1 MRFFQDA
8 VDVYFKMFGEKAFSV
23 SSVFCEFTLGGKEF
37 SIKWYGVIIA
47 FGFLLAVLFGGR
59 IAYKWRVSL
68 DKMLDV
74 LIYGTILGIICARLY
89 YVIFAW
95 DSYKAHPLDAFKI
108 WEGGLAIY
116 GGVIGGILGA
126 FITCK
131 VRKLNFWNLLD
142 MVGMSLLIGQGIGRW
157 GNFANQEAF
166 GVNTDLPWG
175 MRSAKTEAALY
186 AESASLAAHG
196 IDVDPTGFVH
206 PTFLYESLWCLL
218 GFVVLYIILKK
229 FRRFSGQLF
238 LCYGMWYG
246 FERMVVEGLRTDSL
260 YIGQTNLRVSQLLSA
275 LMVLV
280 CLALYFIKMIKYTKT
295 PKPIEGV
302 DFFPPDAAMTFKE
315 KKEAKR
321 KAQLEGA
328 EKNAPTAENAVSAN
342 IEAAQPQE
350 ADEETNR
357 SETPETN
364 GENKG

>member
-1 MRFFQDA
+1 MKFFQDA
-8 VDVYFKMFGEKAFSV
+8 VDVYFKMFGDKAFSV
-23 SSVFCEFTLGGKEF
+23 SSVFCEFSVGNRSF

-59 IAYKWRVSL
+59 VAYKWRVSL

-74 LIYGTILGIICARLY
+74 LIYGTILGVIGARLY

-95 DSYKAHPLDAFKI
+95 DSYKDSPADIFKI
-108 WEGGLAIY
+108 WQGGLAIY

-131 VRKLNFWNLLD
+131 VRKLNFYNLMD

-166 GVNTDLPWG
+166 GTNTTLPWG
-175 MRSAKTEAALY
+175 MKSAKIASALTAQSAAL
-186 AESASLAAHG
+186 AERG
-196 IDVDPTGFVH
+196 IDVDPTGYVH

-218 GFVVLYIILKK
+218 GFAVLYLIMKK
-229 FRRFSGQLF
+229 FRKFSGQLF

-260 YIGQTNLRVSQLLSA
+260 YVGNSNIRVSQLLSA
-275 LMVLV
+275 LLVLT
-280 CLALYFIKMIKYTKT
+280 CLTLFFIKMIKYTKN
-295 PKPIEGV
+295 PQPIEGV

-315 KKEAKR
+315 KKEAKLR
-321 KAQLEGA
+321 AQREKEAGTAQAEPAEAQTEPADGEGA
-328 EKNAPTAENAVSAN
+328 EENAPEN
-342 IEAAQPQE
+342 EA
-350 ADEETNR
+350 
-357 SETPETN
+357 
-364 GENKG
+364 